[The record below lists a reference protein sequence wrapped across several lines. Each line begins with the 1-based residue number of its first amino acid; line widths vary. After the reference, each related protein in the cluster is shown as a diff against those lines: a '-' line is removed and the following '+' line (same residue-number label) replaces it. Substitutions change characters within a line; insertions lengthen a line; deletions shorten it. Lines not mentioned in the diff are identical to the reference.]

1 MFSTSVRSCRA
12 SAAGIVENTACCK
25 SARQA
30 FKWGGGGG
38 AINTTTNQP
47 SLISKHAKLN
57 VFTTDLT
64 FKSTFN
70 AHSGFEI
77 ANLASSINSL
87 FILPGIHQW
96 IQQPRRFLTHQR
108 QLSTKN
114 FMPRINSQYQTRF
127 WYSSL
132 AWTKWNIS
140 TYCKC
145 QQTSNV

>member
-77 ANLASSINSL
+77 ANLQAVSIPYLYYLVYISEFNSL
-87 FILPGIHQW
+87 VGF
-96 IQQPRRFLTHQR
+96 
-108 QLSTKN
+108 
-114 FMPRINSQYQTRF
+114 
-127 WYSSL
+127 
-132 AWTKWNIS
+132 
-140 TYCKC
+140 
-145 QQTSNV
+145 